1 MGGNVECAD
10 LEERQENVNID
21 VIRDDLR
28 SAVVLQS
35 PEAMFGAAARGTCE
49 RKFPAWSSGG
59 AEEVPALGEQ
69 VQFFS

>member
-1 MGGNVECAD
+1 M
-10 LEERQENVNID
+10 
-21 VIRDDLR
+21 IRDDVR

-35 PEAMFGAAARGTCE
+35 PEAMFGAAAQGTCE

-69 VQFFS
+69 VQFFREGDGWERHAGGLSHGG